1 MKKLNKRGVLD
12 NLGALGVGVATL
24 TITLV
29 VAFLIGAQAKTSIVS
44 VEGIDA
50 ANSSTWTTAYN
61 ASNTMIEATAT
72 IPTWV
77 PLIILVAIGALL
89 LVLIKGFRK

>member
-29 VAFLIGAQAKTSIVS
+29 VAFLIGAQAKTSIIS
-44 VEGIDA
+44 VEGINATD
-50 ANSSTWTTAYN
+50 SGTFTTAYN
-61 ASNTMIEATAT
+61 ASETLLAATAT
-72 IPTWV
+72 IPAWV